1 MLLKGK
7 KAIVT
12 GGARGIGKEIVLDF
26 LKKGAEVYY
35 IDLAEGDF
43 VSEMKEAAQAGG
55 SAVSAVSWKKGDVSN
70 EEEIT
75 QVIEDI
81 LKESGGIDILVN
93 NAGITR
99 DGLIFRMSSENWE
112 KVLRINLTSAFYIC
126 RIVARSMAKRRMGSI
141 INMASVVGIGGNA
154 GQVNYSASKA
164 GLIGLTK
171 SLAKEVG
178 SRGVRV
184 NAVAPG
190 YIESDMTRA
199 LPEQAKEAMLSQIP
213 LARAGQPRDVALTVS
228 FLASDSSAYITGQV
242 LRVDGGMVI

>member
-26 LKKGAEVYY
+26 LKEGAEVFY
-35 IDLAEGDF
+35 IDLDEGEF
-43 VSEMKEAAQAGG
+43 VSEMKEAAQSG
-55 SAVSAVSWKKGDVSN
+55 SSTFTWKKGDVSQ

-75 QVIEDI
+75 QVIENI

-99 DGLIFRMSSENWE
+99 DGLIFRMPSENWE
-112 KVLRINLTSAFYIC
+112 KVLRINLTSAFYISK
-126 RIVARSMAKRRMGSI
+126 IVARSMAKRRMGSI

-164 GLIGLTK
+164 GLIGLSK
-171 SLAKEVG
+171 SVAKEVG

-190 YIESDMTRA
+190 YIESEMTRV

-213 LARAGQPRDVALTVS
+213 LARAGQPRDVALAVT

-242 LRVDGGMVI
+242 LRIDGGMVI

>member
-26 LKKGAEVYY
+26 LKCGAEVYY
-35 IDLAEGDF
+35 IDLAEGEF
-43 VSEMKEAAQAGG
+43 LSEMEEAARAGC
-55 SAVSAVSWKKGDVSN
+55 SKVSWKKGDVSQ
-70 EEEIT
+70 EEEISR
-75 QVIEDI
+75 VVEDI

-99 DGLIFRMSSENWE
+99 DGLIFRMTSENWE
-112 KVLRINLTSAFYIC
+112 KVLRINLTSAFYIS
-126 RIVARSMAKRRMGSI
+126 RIVARSMAKRRTGSI

-154 GQVNYSASKA
+154 GQANYSASKA

-171 SLAKEVG
+171 SLAKEVA

-213 LARAGQPRDVALTVS
+213 LARAGQPRDVALAAT
-228 FLASDSSAYITGQV
+228 FLASDRSAYITGQV